1 MAIAKVTIVDG
12 CIVCALCEQTCPEVF
27 EVTDTARVRPGVD
40 LNQFESTVREAAEL
54 CPVQVIK
61 VE

>member
-1 MAIAKVTIVDG
+1 MAIAKVTIIDG
-12 CIVCALCEQTCPEVF
+12 CIVCGLCEQTCPEVF
-27 EVTDTARVRPGVD
+27 EVTDTARVRAGVD
-40 LNQFESTVREAAEL
+40 PNRFEDTVREAADL